1 VKNGLRFFAVLFSIT
16 LVVLALTAPSP
27 LRAQV
32 ISGDLVGTILDKTG
46 ATVPG
51 ASVDAVNASTGVH
64 YPTTAGPNGE
74 YRINNLPVGIYNITA
89 TAANFAAT
97 TVNGFEIFLNRDTT
111 LQITLEIKGAVT
123 SIEVSGQAA
132 ALDTTTAQ
140 VQSTFEGKEISDLP
154 TVSQGSGVLNLSLL
168 TAGVASSGGVG
179 VGSGPSIGGQRP
191 RDNNFTI
198 EGVDNNDKS
207 VTGPLVTIPNDA
219 VAEFSLLQNQFSPEF
234 GHSSGGQFNTVV
246 KSGTNEFHGLAYIYN
261 QNRHYDALDT
271 FSAAQGLGTPCPTSA
286 NPNDLCSPGP
296 RFDENRI
303 GGQIGG
309 PILKNKLFFFANY
322 EYEPFGGE
330 GGAGGACAPTAASFS
345 VINSTPGLSATNL
358 AVFDKYV
365 AAGTIPDAVSG
376 CSPINW
382 LNGTTL
388 DTEGLAITAPNYTN
402 SKFIVSSID
411 YNISTSDQIRGRYVY
426 NSVIGIDTA
435 ANLPA
440 FFTSVP
446 NKFHLV
452 TINEYHTFTP
462 SLTNELRLGYNRF
475 ANVTSAGNFSFPGLD
490 QFPNLVFNDL
500 NFLQLG
506 PDGNAPQSGI
516 QNTYQL
522 SEALTWTKGTHTLKF
537 GIEGR
542 KLIAP
547 QSFTQR
553 ERGDYEY
560 NNLFEY
566 LEDQIPTSFAERSN
580 GNSIYYGDQ
589 SAVYWYVNDNWRI
602 KPNVTLNLGLRYE
615 YTTSPYS
622 ERLQDLNT
630 VADVPGLIHFGS
642 PQWSKDNFAPR
653 IGVAWSPGTS
663 GRTSVRAGFSEAY
676 DTLFDNLGLL
686 TVPPELGST
695 NDCAPY
701 FGSYPC
707 VQNAFLAS
715 GGILP
720 GAGGI
725 NSFSVTSPNCAP
737 YGFPTAQSCAAAY
750 TSAFLPNFQ
759 KMPKSINWTLGIQH
773 TFLNDYTVEVRY
785 VGTRGIHLPAQIQL
799 NKTPVVTD
807 SNFLPTYFTA
817 PSQATID
824 GSALDLGTL
833 ETELANGG
841 NIVPAFLNNGFTS
854 TITSYQPWASSTYHG
869 LATQVTKRFSHGFQ
883 GVLAYTW
890 SHDIDDATAEVFS
903 TVLAPR
909 RAQNGLD
916 LSADRA
922 NSILDHAHR
931 LTMTL
936 IYDEPFFKNSNAFLK
951 NTLGNWE
958 IAPIYTYQS
967 PQWVT
972 AQSGIDSN
980 LNGDSAGDRTITNP
994 SGVGST
1000 GTGVTPLCRSVVPA
1014 TDSAGNPICT
1024 FGNVLNSAV
1033 PDTNNPAITYDVEDN
1048 VVGYVANNSTA
1059 KYVRAG
1065 YGALANTGR
1074 NTLQLAPIDDI
1085 DITALKRFTITER
1098 FKIEFQAQIF
1108 NLFNHPQYVGGF
1120 INDIAPI
1127 GFTGSERSVL
1137 EPSSTGNF
1145 NTPST
1150 NFASNA
1156 RTMQLALKIF
1166 F

>member
-1 VKNGLRFFAVLFSIT
+1 
-16 LVVLALTAPSP
+16 
-27 LRAQV
+27 
-32 ISGDLVGTILDKTG
+32 
-46 ATVPG
+46 
-51 ASVDAVNASTGVH
+51 
-64 YPTTAGPNGE
+64 
-74 YRINNLPVGIYNITA
+74 
-89 TAANFAAT
+89 
-97 TVNGFEIFLNRDTT
+97 
-111 LQITLEIKGAVT
+111 
-123 SIEVSGQAA
+123 
-132 ALDTTTAQ
+132 
-140 VQSTFEGKEISDLP
+140 
-154 TVSQGSGVLNLSLL
+154 
-168 TAGVASSGGVG
+168 
-179 VGSGPSIGGQRP
+179 
-191 RDNNFTI
+191 
-198 EGVDNNDKS
+198 
-207 VTGPLVTIPNDA
+207 
-219 VAEFSLLQNQFSPEF
+219 
-234 GHSSGGQFNTVV
+234 
-246 KSGTNEFHGLAYIYN
+246 
-261 QNRHYDALDT
+261 
-271 FSAAQGLGTPCPTSA
+271 
-286 NPNDLCSPGP
+286 
-296 RFDENRI
+296 
-303 GGQIGG
+303 
-309 PILKNKLFFFANY
+309 
-322 EYEPFGGE
+322 
-330 GGAGGACAPTAASFS
+330 
-345 VINSTPGLSATNL
+345 
-358 AVFDKYV
+358 
-365 AAGTIPDAVSG
+365 
-376 CSPINW
+376 
-382 LNGTTL
+382 
-388 DTEGLAITAPNYTN
+388 
-402 SKFIVSSID
+402 
-411 YNISTSDQIRGRYVY
+411 
-426 NSVIGIDTA
+426 
-435 ANLPA
+435 
-440 FFTSVP
+440 
-446 NKFHLV
+446 
-452 TINEYHTFTP
+452 
-462 SLTNELRLGYNRF
+462 
-475 ANVTSAGNFSFPGLD
+475 
-490 QFPNLVFNDL
+490 
-500 NFLQLG
+500 
-506 PDGNAPQSGI
+506 
-516 QNTYQL
+516 
-522 SEALTWTKGTHTLKF
+522 
-537 GIEGR
+537 
-542 KLIAP
+542 
-547 QSFTQR
+547 
-553 ERGDYEY
+553 
-560 NNLFEY
+560 
-566 LEDQIPTSFAERSN
+566 
-580 GNSIYYGDQ
+580 
-589 SAVYWYVNDNWRI
+589 
-602 KPNVTLNLGLRYE
+602 
-615 YTTSPYS
+615 
-622 ERLQDLNT
+622 
-630 VADVPGLIHFGS
+630 
-642 PQWSKDNFAPR
+642 
-653 IGVAWSPGTS
+653 
-663 GRTSVRAGFSEAY
+663 
-676 DTLFDNLGLL
+676 
-686 TVPPELGST
+686 
-695 NDCAPY
+695 
-701 FGSYPC
+701 
-707 VQNAFLAS
+707 
-715 GGILP
+715 
-720 GAGGI
+720 
-725 NSFSVTSPNCAP
+725 
-737 YGFPTAQSCAAAY
+737 
-750 TSAFLPNFQ
+750 
-759 KMPKSINWTLGIQH
+759 MPKSINGTLGIQH

-931 LTMTL
+931 VTMTL